1 MTKEAKILIAI
12 MVIVVGGG
20 LFAALSGGPAVNK
33 SELLARENSHRS
45 GNGTVQVVEFG
56 DYQCPACAQAH
67 PIVTRLQ
74 EEYQGK
80 ITFIFR
86 NFPLSSH
93 QNALPSAEA
102 AEAAG
107 AQGKYWEMH
116 DKLYEN
122 QEEWSGMVDP
132 ASIFI
137 GYATDLGLDIDTFKH
152 DYGAKKYLDFISNDQ
167 TDGYKLGVQSTPTFF
182 VNGKRQRSF
191 DYDTLKNAIETELK

>member
-122 QEEWSGMVDP
+122 QEEWSGTVDP